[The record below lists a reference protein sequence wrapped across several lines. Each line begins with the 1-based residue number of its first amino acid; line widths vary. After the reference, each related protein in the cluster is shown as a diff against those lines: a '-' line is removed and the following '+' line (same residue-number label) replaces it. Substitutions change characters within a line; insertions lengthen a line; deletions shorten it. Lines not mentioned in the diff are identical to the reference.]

1 MSLINLNKGKYM
13 SKIVDKLTKA
23 QQYAISIRPK
33 TGGFPVLAEVLRQA
47 GVKINRWFLPSCQSI
62 YLTEDGAVVQQGIP
76 IIEGTHEIPK
86 FEREAL
92 IGAIRS
98 DQEGLCSFPE
108 FLHASWKAGV
118 IEYEVDFITRKV
130 TYYGANGESYLEEY
144 PAMEIKR

>member
-1 MSLINLNKGKYM
+1 MNK
-13 SKIVDKLTKA
+13 IADKLTEA

-33 TGGFPVLAEVLRQA
+33 SGGFPVFAEVLRQA

-76 IIEGTHEIPK
+76 LIKGIHEIPK
-86 FEREAL
+86 FDREAL
-92 IGAIRS
+92 ISAIRS
-98 DQEGLCSFPE
+98 DQEGLCTFPE
-108 FLHASWKAGV
+108 FLCASWKAGV

-144 PAMEIKR
+144 PAVEIKR

>member
-1 MSLINLNKGKYM
+1 MN
-13 SKIVDKLTKA
+13 KIVDKIIEA

-33 TGGFPVLAEVLRQA
+33 AGGFPILAEVLRQA
-47 GVKINRWFLPSCQSI
+47 GVKMNRWFLPSCQSI
-62 YLTEDGAVVQQGIP
+62 YLTRDGAVVQQGIP
-76 IIEGTHEIPK
+76 IIEGTHEMPR

-92 IGAIRS
+92 ISAIRS
-98 DQEGLCSFPE
+98 DQEGLYSFPE

-144 PAMEIKR
+144 PAVEIKR

>member
-1 MSLINLNKGKYM
+1 MNK
-13 SKIVDKLTKA
+13 IADKLTEA

-33 TGGFPVLAEVLRQA
+33 SGGFPVFAEVLRQA

-76 IIEGTHEIPK
+76 IIKGIHEIPK
-86 FEREAL
+86 FDREAL
-92 IGAIRS
+92 ISAIRS
-98 DQEGLCSFPE
+98 DQEGLCTFPE
-108 FLHASWKAGV
+108 FLCAYWKAGV

-144 PAMEIKR
+144 PAVEIKR

>member
-1 MSLINLNKGKYM
+1 MNK
-13 SKIVDKLTKA
+13 IADKLTEA

-33 TGGFPVLAEVLRQA
+33 SGGFPVFAEVLRQA

-76 IIEGTHEIPK
+76 IIKGIHEIPK
-86 FEREAL
+86 FDREAL
-92 IGAIRS
+92 ISAIRS
-98 DQEGLCSFPE
+98 DQEGLCTFPE
-108 FLHASWKAGV
+108 FLRASWKAGV

-144 PAMEIKR
+144 PAVEIKR

>member
-1 MSLINLNKGKYM
+1 MNK
-13 SKIVDKLTKA
+13 IADKLTEA

-33 TGGFPVLAEVLRQA
+33 SGGFPVFAEVLRQA

-76 IIEGTHEIPK
+76 IIKGIHEIPK
-86 FEREAL
+86 FDREAL
-92 IGAIRS
+92 ISAIRS
-98 DQEGLCSFPE
+98 DQEGLCTFPE
-108 FLHASWKAGV
+108 FLCASWKAGV

-144 PAMEIKR
+144 PAVEIKR